1 MPDRFAGS
9 IDDRLTSD
17 RPVARSRPTTPVML
31 IGREAPLAA
40 FDAVV
45 EDLARGRGR
54 AIWVDG
60 EPGIGKTVF
69 LAEALSRIDIVG
81 SRLFEARNTDT
92 VDFFPLRAFLDA
104 LHIHPTVTGSDRAD
118 IADRLWGRGAGPD
131 RSGNAVT
138 AAAEMMILLVDRM
151 CASGPVVLAIDDM
164 QWADDATL
172 AMWGRLA
179 EATQQMP
186 LLLVA
191 AARRVPRRDEIV
203 RLRRQVSAVGGVD
216 ISLDPLDDE
225 RVDRLVRQ
233 IASAPPGVGL
243 RALVRRAGGNPLYV
257 RELLG
262 ALMKGERV
270 RLADDQTLELS
281 DGDASAPKSLTAAIT
296 VGLGYLTGPTT
307 RVLRAAAVLGVEFRL
322 EQLSALTAESTMAL
336 SEVIEEAIAA
346 GVLAD
351 MDETIG
357 FRHVLIHHALY
368 ESTPAAT
375 RHALH
380 RQAARKLADGG
391 EPAENVVTHIQS
403 APGPVGD
410 WVLDWLIR
418 VAPSI
423 TMRAPQVSVE
433 LLRRVLAQA
442 DHRDPRR
449 LAIES
454 HLADGLF
461 NMADYAEFHRVAIP
475 LLIDVTDP
483 QVIGRMTWLRLY
495 AFMINGLHQEALEL
509 GQTALAGARMP
520 ANWRARTL
528 ALNADSL
535 TVLGRLDES
544 LATARQAE
552 SEGEQAADRL
562 AVGWALWS
570 FARATGIAKDDS
582 VTVLKVVERGMAI
595 VGDDPASTELRLLL
609 GSTQATALWNL
620 NRLEEARQALGKAL
634 ALAERMGS
642 PMRLAGLRTQAAEFN
657 FLNGRWDDALPELD
671 AVLDTVGPRNATR
684 VMLAGIG
691 ALIAVHRGDDALLD
705 RYLAAGT
712 ELAVDPA
719 GFSENLRAARA
730 LIGERD
736 GRPAEALALLLAL
749 LDPDGS
755 GTFPNLTSHRCVLI
769 TAVVRLAIDLGRRDT
784 AEVAASACVTEATQR
799 PEPSKLAAASH
810 CRGLVHQDAA
820 HLMTAAEE
828 YDRAGRTHSR
838 GEALEDAAEA
848 LARDRDLVGARA
860 ALSDALDIYASL
872 DAHRDI
878 RRAQAR
884 GRRFGVRRSAR
895 GTRLR
900 AGTGWEALTRSEVTV
915 AKLAAAGRSNP
926 EIAAKLYLSR
936 NTVQTHMSHILMKLG
951 CRSRQEIA
959 KFVVGSA

>member
-1 MPDRFAGS
+1 MSDRFAGG
-9 IDDRLTSD
+9 IDDRHTSD
-17 RPVARSRPTTPVML
+17 RPVAWSRPTTPVVL
-31 IGREAPLAA
+31 IGREAPLAV
-40 FDAVV
+40 FDEVV
-45 EDLARGRGR
+45 QEFVRGRGR
-54 AIWVDG
+54 SVWVDG

-69 LAEALSRIDIVG
+69 LAEALGRLDIMG
-81 SRLFEARNTDT
+81 SRLFEARNPDT

-104 LHIHPTVTGSDRAD
+104 LRIHPTVTDPDRAE

-131 RSGNAVT
+131 RSGGAVT
-138 AAAEMMILLVDRM
+138 AAAEMLILLVERL
-151 CASGPVVLAIDDM
+151 CAAGPVVLAIDDM
-164 QWADDATL
+164 QWADDATQ
-172 AMWGRLA
+172 AVWARLA
-179 EATQQMP
+179 EATRQMP

-191 AARRVPRRDEIV
+191 AARRIPRRAEID
-203 RLRRQVSAVGGVD
+203 RLRHQVSAAGGVD

-225 RVDRLVRQ
+225 QVDRLVRQ
-233 IASAPPGVGL
+233 IASAPPGAGL

-270 RLADDQTLELS
+270 RLADDHTLEFA
-281 DGDASAPKSLTAAIT
+281 DGDASAPRSLTAAIT
-296 VGLGYLTGPTT
+296 AGLGYLTGPTT

-322 EQLSALTAESTMAL
+322 ELLSVLTAESTMAL
-336 SEVIEEAIAA
+336 SEAVEEAIAA

-351 MDETIG
+351 TDEVTG

-380 RQAARKLADGG
+380 RQAARTLADGG
-391 EPAENVVTHIQS
+391 EPAEDVVTHIQS

-423 TMRAPQVSVE
+423 TTRAPQVAVE

-442 DHRDPRR
+442 DRGDPRR
-449 LAIES
+449 VVIES
-454 HLADGLF
+454 QLADGLF
-461 NMADYAEFHRVAIP
+461 NLADYAEFHRVAMP
-475 LLIDVTDP
+475 LLIDAADP
-483 QVIGRMTWLRLY
+483 QVIGRLTWLRVY
-495 AFMINGLHQEALEL
+495 ASMLDGLHQEALEI
-509 GQTALAGARMP
+509 GRAALAGARLP
-520 ANWRARTL
+520 ASWRARTL
-528 ALNADSL
+528 ALNAASL
-535 TVLGRLDES
+535 TVLGQFDES
-544 LATARQAE
+544 LAMARQAE
-552 SEGEQAADRL
+552 REGEQAADRL

-570 FARATGIAKDDS
+570 LARTTGIAKDDA
-582 VTVLKVVERGMAI
+582 VAVLEVVERGMAI
-595 VGDDPASTELRLLL
+595 AGDDPASTELRLLL
-609 GSTQATALWNL
+609 GSTRATALWNL
-620 NRLEEARQALGKAL
+620 SRLAEARRALGTAL

-657 FLNGRWDDALPELD
+657 FLTGRWDDALPELD
-671 AVLDTVGPRNATR
+671 AVLGAVGPRNATR
-684 VMLAGIG
+684 AMLAGIG

-712 ELAVDPA
+712 ELAVDTA

-730 LIGERD
+730 LIEERD
-736 GRPAEALALLLAL
+736 GRPEEALALLLAL

-755 GTFPNLTSHRCVLI
+755 GTFPNLTSHRCVLVA
-769 TAVVRLAIDLGRRDT
+769 AVVRLAIGLGRRDT
-784 AEVAASACVTEATQR
+784 AEAAASACLAEATRR
-799 PEPSKLAAASH
+799 PEPSKLAAADH
-810 CRGLVHQDAA
+810 CRGLVDQDAA
-820 HLMTAAEE
+820 ALLAAAEE
-828 YDRAGRTHSR
+828 YARAGRTHSR

-848 LARDRDLVGARA
+848 LARGQDLLRART
-860 ALSDALDIYASL
+860 ALFDALDIYANL

-895 GTRLR
+895 GARLR
-900 AGTGWEALTRSEVTV
+900 ASTGWAALTRSEVTV
-915 AKLAAAGRSNP
+915 ARLAAAGRSNP
-926 EIAAKLYLSR
+926 EIAGELYLSR

-959 KFVVGSA
+959 RFAASFD